1 MKGQKEKARVKEVR
15 GRILNTYRRKTR
27 EKSAL
32 EVLAVERNSRN
43 FMLIE
48 ESTFIY
54 FFFFFFFAIPHSMQD
69 LSSPMRD

>member
-48 ESTFIY
+48 ERT